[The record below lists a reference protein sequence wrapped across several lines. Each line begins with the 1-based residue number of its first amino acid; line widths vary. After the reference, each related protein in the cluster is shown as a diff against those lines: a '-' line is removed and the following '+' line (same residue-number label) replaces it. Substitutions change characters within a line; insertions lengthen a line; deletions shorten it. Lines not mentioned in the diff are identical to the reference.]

1 MIEIC
6 YIDGDKET
14 VEPKLEEKNE
24 HFPFV
29 YDTDL
34 ESFKIF
40 GLSNEQIVIPRE
52 FVKSI
57 RYINV

>member
-1 MIEIC
+1 MVEIC

-14 VEPKLEEKNE
+14 IEPQPEEKNE
-24 HFPFV
+24 YFPFV
-29 YDTDL
+29 YDTDF
-34 ESFKIF
+34 EAFKIF

-57 RYINV
+57 RYIEV

>member
-14 VEPKLEEKNE
+14 VEPKPEEKNE

-34 ESFKIF
+34 ESFEIF
-40 GLSNEQIVIPRE
+40 GLSNEKIVIPRE

-57 RYINV
+57 RYIEV

>member
-1 MIEIC
+1 MVEIW

-14 VEPKLEEKNE
+14 VEPQLEEKNE

-29 YDTDL
+29 YDTDF
-34 ESFKIF
+34 EAFKIF
-40 GLSNEQIVIPRE
+40 GSSNEQIVIPRE

-57 RYINV
+57 RYIEA